1 MWKMTTSCLIGKKTH
16 CSLSACEKNNTP
28 SPCFFFILVWVFFF
42 PAVSPLLAL
51 RQSSFNS
58 VNLDICN
65 IYWQL
70 FQYTWWHGEMVTRA
84 TFSICT
90 MTWTDGYQFKQAL
103 NYETFLPY
111 LIDFKMSKKNYMH
124 QTNQNKQ
131 TNQTKK
137 TSTIW
142 KSAISICAESWDY
155 ETVGTV
161 EQSKYINMC
170 KGWGPWNGRTREAV

>member
-1 MWKMTTSCLIGKKTH
+1 MWKMATSCLIGKKTH

-28 SPCFFFILVWVFFF
+28 SPCFFFILVSGFFF
-42 PAVSPLLAL
+42 PAASPLLAL

-90 MTWTDGYQFKQAL
+90 MTWTDGYQLKQAL

-111 LIDFKMSKKNYMH
+111 LIDFKMSKKITCIK
-124 QTNQNKQ
+124 QTKTNKQ
-131 TNQTKK
+131 TKQKK
-137 TSTIW
+137 TPPFEKAPSVYVQRVETMKQSGLW
-142 KSAISICAESWDY
+142 SSLSI
-155 ETVGTV
+155 
-161 EQSKYINMC
+161 
-170 KGWGPWNGRTREAV
+170 